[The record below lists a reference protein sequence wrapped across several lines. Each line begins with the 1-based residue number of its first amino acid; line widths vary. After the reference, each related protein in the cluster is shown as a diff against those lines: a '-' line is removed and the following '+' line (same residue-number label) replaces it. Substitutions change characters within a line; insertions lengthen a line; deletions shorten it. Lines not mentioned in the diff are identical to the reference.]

1 MLVPIGPQE
10 GCVSMWD
17 QELKL
22 QRTLKTG
29 TDSCRSRDLW
39 VTYFTVLSNV
49 NKVAL
54 CFTSKEIGK
63 LANKIF
69 HSTRQNVK
77 VKDCV
82 KLFLIVLSCKQTKCC
97 GGNWCY

>member
-1 MLVPIGPQE
+1 MMTWAPVGLQE

-22 QRTLKTG
+22 QRMLKTG

-39 VTYFTVLSNV
+39 VTYFTILPNV

-63 LANKIF
+63 SANKIV
-69 HSTRQNVK
+69 HLAGEKICLTTECK
-77 VKDCV
+77 
-82 KLFLIVLSCKQTKCC
+82 KLFVRSVIFWRNNCEI
-97 GGNWCY
+97 